1 MFIAINAYHIGKILM
16 HRLGLSKCP
25 TAFLGLLS
33 NPWQPNVQGRDL
45 KLDEVE
51 QMLWDAGFSEFLT
64 KADLFKF
71 ILEAFLS

>member
-1 MFIAINAYHIGKILM
+1 M
-16 HRLGLSKCP
+16 HRLGPSECSTAMLS
-25 TAFLGLLS
+25 LLS
-33 NPWQPNVQGRDL
+33 NPWLPDVQGRDL

-64 KADLFKF
+64 KADLLKF